1 MGNPSVALRRQ
12 LPLKGEPLFYRKLVE
27 SLPFKG
33 DKVNWPFRAKR
44 GHPGVG
50 AEPARRRGLSKQ
62 NLLFNLRRNFEWNYN
77 WFLDAPMA
85 TSAFWS

>member
-1 MGNPSVALRRQ
+1 MENPSVALRRQ
-12 LPLKGEPLFYRKLVE
+12 LPFEGEPLFYRKLVE

-50 AEPARRRGLSKQ
+50 AELARRRGLENKFVTFV
-62 NLLFNLRRNFEWNYN
+62 NIVH
-77 WFLDAPMA
+77 
-85 TSAFWS
+85 